1 VTTTHLKRRHVSM
14 RIPEDVARRV
24 DELAAALRK
33 NRPSWISPTA
43 ELSFTEVSVLAMDRG
58 LTLLGGSVREGVS
71 RCGSTSR
78 R

>member
-1 VTTTHLKRRHVSM
+1 MTTTHLKRRHVSM

-58 LTLLGGSVREGVS
+58 LTLLGGSVREGK
-71 RCGSTSR
+71 G
-78 R
+78 